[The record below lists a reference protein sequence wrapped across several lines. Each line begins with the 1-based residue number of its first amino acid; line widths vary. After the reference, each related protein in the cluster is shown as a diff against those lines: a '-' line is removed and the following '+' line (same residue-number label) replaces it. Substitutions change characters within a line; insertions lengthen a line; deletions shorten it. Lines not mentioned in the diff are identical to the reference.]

1 VKEGW
6 GCSSVVEY
14 FPSIHEALG
23 SISST
28 TKNKQTNKQTNKT
41 KNVKDYE
48 ALDIYSQSSLEVF
61 SSSCFGSQVTS
72 VIEKLKE

>member
-28 TKNKQTNKQTNKT
+28 TKNKQTKNPENTNDGDK
-41 KNVKDYE
+41 KYNNLPEK
-48 ALDIYSQSSLEVF
+48 F
-61 SSSCFGSQVTS
+61 SGELYNRRF
-72 VIEKLKE
+72 E